1 MDDVHSAGRLD
12 APEILT
18 SRVSDAAQAEPSL
31 IEGILLIMACWTTVL
46 APGLLAPVLPQL
58 GVQFGHL
65 PNGEMLVGLV
75 MAAPALVVA
84 LFAFPMGWLCDRI
97 GHRNV
102 LFSALLFF
110 GIAGILP
117 FWLEDI
123 GSIIAARAVVGLGE
137 AGAMIAATALVGL
150 RFSDARRGRWLGA
163 QIGTS
168 NILGVLALLAGG
180 FLGRLDWHMPFLAY
194 GFGIL
199 LLLPSLFFV
208 KTPARATKQTAST
221 GPLSPAVRRM
231 TIKATLFFCGIE
243 IAAISGMFAI
253 VFQMAF
259 LFDQRGA
266 ADPAQIG
273 LGIACGAAGL
283 ALGTTA
289 SGAMAKINWRLRT
302 AGGFVF
308 GGLGFVGVSIVT
320 GYWETAAMA
329 FAAGIGVGTTVPAL
343 LTALVAA
350 VPANVLGAVIGI
362 WTAATFIGQFGNFPL
377 FVILKTITG
386 SQSAAIGLLGICLVV
401 LGLSLTWLGKFV
413 DVLGKRMEE
422 KAG

>member
-1 MDDVHSAGRLD
+1 MDDVHSAVGLD
-12 APEILT
+12 APETLL
-18 SRVSDAAQAEPSL
+18 SRVSDAAQAEPRL
-31 IEGILLIMACWTTVL
+31 IEGILLVMACWTTVL

-65 PNGEMLVGLV
+65 QNGEMLVGLV

-84 LFAFPMGWLCDRI
+84 LLAFPVGWLCDRM

-102 LFSALLFF
+102 LFGALLFF
-110 GIAGILP
+110 GTAGVVP

-150 RFSDARRGRWLGA
+150 RFSEAKRGPWLGA

-168 NILGVLALLAGG
+168 NVLGVLALLAGG

-199 LLLPSLFFV
+199 LLIPSLFFV
-208 KTPARATKQTAST
+208 KVPARANRQAAST
-221 GPLSPAVRRM
+221 GPLSPALRRM
-231 TIKATLFFCGIE
+231 TIKASLFLCGIE

-253 VFQMAF
+253 VFQLAF

-266 ADPAQIG
+266 ADPAEVG
-273 LGIACGAAGL
+273 MGIACGAAGL
-283 ALGTTA
+283 ALGTTV

-302 AGGFVF
+302 SGGFML
-308 GGLGFVGVSIVT
+308 GGLGFVGVSVVT
-320 GYWETAAMA
+320 GYWETGAMA
-329 FAAGIGVGTTVPAL
+329 FVAGVGVGTTVPAL

-350 VPANVLGAVIGI
+350 VPASVLGAVVGV

-377 FVILKTITG
+377 FMLLKHITG
-386 SQSAAIGLLGICLVV
+386 SQSGAVGLLGICLVV

-413 DVLGKRMEE
+413 DVQGRSMKEM
-422 KAG
+422 AG